1 MGAEA
6 SRARTVD
13 LTGVALMMSGDAQ
26 GAQQHFDGALR
37 ILDAAYGPNYPQM
50 AEVLTHT
57 GDLLSRSLNEL
68 PRAQL
73 RYLKALTI
81 LESAH
86 GMQHIDVARVMTSLG
101 MALLNGHRRTQ
112 AGLWLERAAA
122 VSRACGNR
130 EDPDLIIADLLRVR
144 YGYPTNPEEYLKEVD
159 QALSRIS
166 DVYEH
171 ESGSSHEENIQ
182 KFQAETTRWMLKRK
196 STWLWLPVTIFFWA
210 VCIIFT
216 RRWLGQL
223 HMIAAYEVKPS
234 WIAASIFLFLTWLV
248 VIFFSVLQVLEFWR
262 ARHGR
267 PFFGRSESGERRLL
281 RRLTNFNV
289 EFLKG
294 QMLRQFKS
302 AMRQADRFA
311 MLACGD
317 FYLAN
322 ELYEK
327 SIEIYDHLLAS
338 QPAEAPVLRRRA
350 LANLNR
356 VEKRR
361 FNERDVVAALTDLD
375 QALELEP
382 ASCFGHLQK
391 SRALNL
397 LGRSEEAIEAA
408 SSAIDQGTE
417 DPTAWY
423 QRAEAHEASD
433 RHEEAVADFTRAIE
447 LSPNF
452 ARAITG
458 RGEAYRLL
466 GRHEEAVADLSR
478 VVELNPKDA
487 WAIGSRGQAYEAM
500 GRYQDALTDLTRAI
514 KLNRKMKWA
523 IAERAKTQKL
533 MDRSNDSPT
542 DNASGRVEEASATTK
557 ETAETLRPLWANLIA
572 PKAAGG
578 SPKDTRLKAS
588 IFAKFNPS
596 ATRAVTLAQEEA
608 RILHHDYLGTEHLLL
623 GLIQVESVAASIL
636 HSMGVS
642 LEALRLRIEEIA
654 GTSMPN
660 ASRHISL
667 TLRAKRTLQF
677 SLTEAQQLGHDYI
690 GTEHLLLGLIHDGE
704 GVAVK
709 MLTQMG
715 IDLASIRDRV
725 IEQLDTDNT
734 SHSS

>member
-1 MGAEA
+1 MDAEA
-6 SRARTVD
+6 SRARTID
-13 LTGVALMMSGDAQ
+13 LTGVALMMSGDAP
-26 GAQQHFDGALR
+26 GAQQHFDAALR

-68 PRAQL
+68 PAAQL

-86 GMQHIDVARVMTSLG
+86 GIQHIDVARVMTSLG
-101 MALLNGHRRTQ
+101 MALLNGQHPTQ

-122 VSRACGNR
+122 VSRACDNR
-130 EDPDLIIADLLRVR
+130 DDPDLIIADLLRAR
-144 YGYPTNPEEYLKEVD
+144 YGYPTNPEEYLKKVD
-159 QALSRIS
+159 EALPRIGK
-166 DVYEH
+166 VYEH
-171 ESGSSHEENIQ
+171 EPDSSYGEDIR
-182 KFQAETTRWMLKRK
+182 KFQAETAGWMRRRK
-196 STWLWLPVTIFFWA
+196 SAWLWLPVTIFFCA
-210 VCIIFT
+210 VCVIFT

-223 HMIAAYEVKPS
+223 HMIAADGVKPS
-234 WIAASIFLFLTWLV
+234 WIAASIFLFLAWLA
-248 VIFFSVLQVLEFWR
+248 VIFLSVLQVLEFWR

-267 PFFGRSESGERRLL
+267 PFFGRSESRERRLL

-289 EFLKG
+289 FLKG
-294 QMLRQFKS
+294 QMLRQLKS

-327 SIEIYDHLLAS
+327 SIEIYDHLLGS

-356 VEKRR
+356 VEKWR

-408 SSAIDQGTE
+408 SSAIDLGTE

-447 LSPNF
+447 LSPDL

-466 GRHEEAVADLSR
+466 GRPEEAVADLSR
-478 VVELNPKDA
+478 AVELDPKDA
-487 WAIGSRGQAYEAM
+487 WAIGSRGQAYQAM

-514 KLNRKMKWA
+514 KLDRKMKWA
-523 IAERAKTQKL
+523 IAERAMTLEL
-533 MDRSNDSPT
+533 MDRSNDPPT
-542 DNASGRVEEASATTK
+542 DSAAGRVEEASAMT
-557 ETAETLRPLWANLIA
+557 EDAGGTLRPLWADLIA
-572 PKAAGG
+572 PKGAAD
-578 SPKDTRLKAS
+578 SQEDTKLKAS
-588 IFAKFNPS
+588 IFAKFNPG
-596 ATRAVTLAQEEA
+596 ARRAVTLAQEEA
-608 RILHHDYLGTEHLLL
+608 RILHHDYLGTQHLLL
-623 GLIQVESVAASIL
+623 GLIQVESVASSIL

-642 LEALRLRIEEIA
+642 LEALRLRIQEDA
-654 GTSMPN
+654 GTTTPN
-660 ASRHISL
+660 VSRHISL
-667 TLRAKRTLQF
+667 TPRAKRTLQF
-677 SLTEAQQLGHDYI
+677 ALTEAQQLGYDYI
-690 GTEHLLLGLIHDGE
+690 GAEHLLLGLIHDGE

-709 MLTQMG
+709 MLTKMG
-715 IDLASIRDRV
+715 IDLARIRDR
-725 IEQLDTDNT
+725 ISEQLDTGNT